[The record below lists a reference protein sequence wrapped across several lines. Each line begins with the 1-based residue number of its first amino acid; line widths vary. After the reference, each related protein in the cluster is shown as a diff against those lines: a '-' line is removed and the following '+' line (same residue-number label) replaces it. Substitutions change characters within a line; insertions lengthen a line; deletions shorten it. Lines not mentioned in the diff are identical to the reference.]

1 MYVVSGAP
9 HNCASSYGISIG
21 SSVFARFTVVPNTQ
35 TDTHTHTQTT
45 ERAISVAALS
55 RVYAMHAMCGLV
67 IHVVDESVW

>member
-9 HNCASSYGISIG
+9 HNCASSNGISIG

-35 TDTHTHTQTT
+35 TDTHTQTT

-67 IHVVDESVW
+67 GLIHVVDESVW